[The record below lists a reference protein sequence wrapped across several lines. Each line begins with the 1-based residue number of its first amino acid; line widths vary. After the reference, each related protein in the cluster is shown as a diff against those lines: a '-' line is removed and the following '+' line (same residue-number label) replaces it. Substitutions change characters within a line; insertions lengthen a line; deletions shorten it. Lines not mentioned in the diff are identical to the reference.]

1 MNKRRVFYASLATL
15 MMVSC
20 APKHYQLTNVE
31 RTRVIVDSRFDN
43 NPDEA
48 AVKFLEPYKGL
59 CHTFLISPLRYLG
72 VLSSMIFVVH
82 SIPRMPIYV
91 LVLKT
96 HSGLMLVDYAW
107 LALYVVLTLALAW
120 LYKWIM
126 GISTMAK
133 PSYRKR

>member
-48 AVKFLEPYKGL
+48 AVKFLEPFK
-59 CHTFLISPLRYLG
+59 
-72 VLSSMIFVVH
+72 
-82 SIPRMPIYV
+82 
-91 LVLKT
+91 
-96 HSGLMLVDYAW
+96 
-107 LALYVVLTLALAW
+107 
-120 LYKWIM
+120 
-126 GISTMAK
+126 
-133 PSYRKR
+133 